1 MALAAARALL
11 EHGCPSLCLL
21 DLPST
26 LKSSAAALRDLEDD
40 FIFANIYTFPVDVT
54 DAASVKTAFAS
65 ATATMEGGLDILLNF
80 AGVVGCT
87 HALEMTAEQWRKT
100 LDVNC
105 TGSFICAQAAAQTMT
120 SEVNGRSQEA
130 AGKRRGGSIM
140 LTASIS
146 AHRVNFPQPQVAYNV
161 SKAGVLAMAKSL
173 GAEWAR

>member
-11 EHGCPSLCLL
+11 EHGCPALSLL

-26 LKSSAAALRDLEDD
+26 LSSSTTAISSLQSD
-40 FIFANIYTFPVDVT
+40 FITAKIHTYPVDVT
-54 DAASVKTAFAS
+54 DSTSVTASFAV
-65 ATATMEGGLDILLNF
+65 ATKDMGSLDILLNF

-87 HALEMTAEQWRKT
+87 HALAMTAEQWRRT
-100 LDVNC
+100 LDVNT
-105 TGSFICAQAAAQTMT
+105 TGSFLCAQAAAEIMKRDQNA
-120 SEVNGRSQEA
+120 EVQERQ
-130 AGKRRGGSIM
+130 GKRRGGSVV

-161 SKAGVLAMAKSL
+161 SKAGVVALAKSL